1 MAVSKGI
8 TLALDLGTPSCSRGP
23 LAFDLGPQLA
33 QGAPGSSKG
42 ASFTIYLGTSLA
54 LGANLLLIWGSI
66 ELQGLWYPGAP
77 LTIALEPLALGAHC
91 LLISSPCLFHGT
103 PLALDLGPQLSPGA
117 P

>member
-8 TLALDLGTPSCSRGP
+8 VLALDLGTPSCSRGP

-42 ASFTIYLGTSLA
+42 ASLTIDLGTCLA

-77 LTIALEPLALGAHC
+77 LTIALDKAAESESRPVLESVGVDRFDR
-91 LLISSPCLFHGT
+91 SRSW
-103 PLALDLGPQLSPGA
+103 SWRR
-117 P
+117 